1 MRCRKTQKLLSGDEL
16 TEAQWRAVDN
26 HLERCPDCRRLKAQV
41 DLLSSRLVGLMPV
54 PEPRPGFAGRA
65 LARIPDDE
73 PQADWLPRLVE
84 FLHPAPA
91 ALAAATAA
99 LGIFLAATMNGAG
112 REAPAVNGHTAL
124 FAEFFDVPPF
134 DSPDGGALAAPQEVE
149 R

>member
-16 TEAQWRAVDN
+16 TEAQRRAADD
-26 HLERCPDCRRLKAQV
+26 HLDRCPDCRRFKAQV
-41 DLLSSRLVGLMPV
+41 DLLSSRLVPLMPV
-54 PEPRPGFAGRA
+54 PEPRPGFAGRV

-73 PQADWLPRLVE
+73 LQADWLAHLTE
-84 FLHPAPA
+84 LLHPAPA
-91 ALAAATAA
+91 ALAAATLG

-112 REAPAVNGHTAL
+112 HEVPAVNGQTAL

-134 DSPDGGALAAPQEVE
+134 DSPDNGALGAPQEVE

>member
-1 MRCRKTQKLLSGDEL
+1 MRCRKTRKLLSGDEL
-16 TEAQWRAVDN
+16 TEAQRQAVDD
-26 HLERCPDCRRLKAQV
+26 HLEGCPDCRRLKARV
-41 DLLSSRLVGLMPV
+41 DLLSSRLVPLMPV
-54 PEPRPGFAGRA
+54 PEPRTGFAGRV

-73 PQADWLPRLVE
+73 PRAEWLPRLVE

-91 ALAAATAA
+91 ALAAATLA
-99 LGIFLAATMNGAG
+99 LGIFLAATMNGAR

-134 DSPDGGALAAPQEVE
+134 DSPDDGALAAPQEVE